1 MAIRKPQRKSNRQ
14 LWIMLAL
21 IVVIV
26 AVIALLPSG
35 EESATD
41 RQQED
46 RELAETTLVKAGD
59 TAPDFTVEMVD
70 GSTVTLS
77 ELRGKVGLLNFWAT
91 WCPPCRE
98 ELTHVQT
105 EIIDRFA
112 GEPFL
117 FLPVSRGES
126 RQAVE
131 TFRQKSGHDFPMG
144 LDSTESIYRK
154 YASNFIPR
162 NFLIDADGKVVS
174 ATVGYEPDEF
184 EELIRTIQATLAKL
198 PAEAPAE

>member
-59 TAPDFTVEMVD
+59 TAPDFTVEM
-70 GSTVTLS
+70 ST
-77 ELRGKVGLLNFWAT
+77 A
-91 WCPPCRE
+91 PPSHSPNCAERSSCS
-98 ELTHVQT
+98 TSGPHGA
-105 EIIDRFA
+105 R
-112 GEPFL
+112 P
-117 FLPVSRGES
+117 
-126 RQAVE
+126 AV
-131 TFRQKSGHDFPMG
+131 RS
-144 LDSTESIYRK
+144 
-154 YASNFIPR
+154 
-162 NFLIDADGKVVS
+162 
-174 ATVGYEPDEF
+174 
-184 EELIRTIQATLAKL
+184 
-198 PAEAPAE
+198 